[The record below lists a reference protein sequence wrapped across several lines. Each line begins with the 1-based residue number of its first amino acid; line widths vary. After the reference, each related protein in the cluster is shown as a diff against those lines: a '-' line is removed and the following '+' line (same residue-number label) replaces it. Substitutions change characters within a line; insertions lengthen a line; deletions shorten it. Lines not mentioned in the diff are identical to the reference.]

1 MVINLLKFCVSS
13 YVSFGN
19 SYFLINFINFAQV
32 LKLIGIELFIL
43 FFMLK
48 KIPILSVIIPPAF
61 FLTLFTFCHFYFLCP
76 TSNLSILQHFQRV
89 NSSFCES
96 HLLCFVF
103 FFITFYSNLYFLF
116 YIGFFFGVYLLQI
129 LFLAS

>member
-19 SYFLINFINFAQV
+19 SYFPINFINFAHV

-48 KIPILSVIIPPAF
+48 KNPYSVIIPPDF
-61 FLTLFTFCHFYFLCP
+61 FLTLFTFYHFYFLCP
-76 TSNLSILQHFQRV
+76 SSNSSILQCFQRV

-96 HLLCFVF
+96 HHFALFSFLLLSILIFISCF
-103 FFITFYSNLYFLF
+103 I
-116 YIGFFFGVYLLQI
+116 YIF
-129 LFLAS
+129 